1 VKLLIILSSYPVPGA
16 ALHPHFD
23 NHLICPDKWLPIL
36 NSEMSIA
43 LGKLE
48 MTLSIEFLEE
58 GSASSY
64 SMMVAQVHKGLF
76 ELCNANVKL
85 EVLNDGQD

>member
-1 VKLLIILSSYPVPGA
+1 
-16 ALHPHFD
+16 
-23 NHLICPDKWLPIL
+23 
-36 NSEMSIA
+36 MSMA

-48 MTLSIEFLEE
+48 TTLSIEFLKE

-64 SMMVAQVHKGLF
+64 SMMVAQVCEGTF

-85 EVLNDGQD
+85 EVLNDGNSGQSTRFMVFGDVKDYLAFMAV